1 MSKEL
6 MDENLTK
13 SDRLIHTPS
22 SYARKNLIFAQET
35 GTLKSLKEHICVR
48 ENLESYLFFIVLDG
62 CGVVSTGGKD
72 YEAKKGDAVLL
83 DCRKHYEHKSD
94 VSDPWEIRWV
104 HFNGELPERLF
115 EVFVEGNT
123 GSPVFTPNDNTCYID
138 VLDRLNDML
147 AKSNVIAEINQSS
160 LLEQLFMLCLNDVVG
175 DRDLSFDDNTDMDED
190 EFSTLRESVNEHIN
204 EGNLERI
211 LSIQYGL
218 QENKLSELFEKKYG
232 ISLSDYILNRKL
244 NKAKELLRFTIK
256 SLDEII
262 SEAGFESEDL
272 FRKLFMESEEMSPED
287 YRKKWAQWIK
297 S

>member
-123 GSPVFTPNDNTCYID
+123 GSPVFTPNDNACYID